1 MPSIVYFVGAG
12 LTKSLETNGRPV
24 PAMWDFT
31 STMADYLE
39 DDIVLTTMA
48 ELENARLYQ
57 HTSEEAARLAAK
69 VVGKS
74 ADRSPATRAAFREA
88 LKSRPRESIEDL
100 LERSLGLSGNPA
112 AASAHQRFKYAINR
126 LFCLVGWNINKKPL
140 EHFLEFQIGPGG
152 ARHTFVS
159 FNYDLILES
168 SVQKVSAEWQPETG
182 YGFAIPFYVTE
193 DLPQTEVLAGT
204 LDYVRAVPSIGGRTA
219 ESITVLKPHGSLNWL
234 VPYEMSY
241 VHTPQGVKF
250 LDSPPILPLTIQRS
264 IRYWCSSHN
273 FQHVALP
280 NEMPSEVGICILP
293 PSSAKRSELSFVKAS
308 RGAEATT
315 LAEADEVFVIG
326 WSVPE
331 TDIDQAD
338 LIERAVGE
346 RRKPLQSLTVVN
358 WNAPA
363 TYFDRLAR
371 LFQIDPRRLHVY
383 NSGFVDFAARL

>member
-1 MPSIVYFVGAG
+1 MPSIAYFVGAG
-12 LTKSLETNGRPV
+12 LTKSLETSGRPV
-24 PAMWDFT
+24 PGMWDFT
-31 STMADYLE
+31 STMANYLE
-39 DDIVLTTMA
+39 DDIVLTTMV
-48 ELENARLYQ
+48 ELENAGLYK
-57 HTSEEAARLAAK
+57 HKSEQAARLAAK

-112 AASAHQRFKYAINR
+112 AAFAHQRFKYAINR
-126 LFCLVGWNINKKPL
+126 LFCLVAWNINKEPL
-140 EHFLEFQIGPGG
+140 EDFLKIQIGPGG

-159 FNYDLILES
+159 FDYDLILES
-168 SVQKVSAEWQPETG
+168 SVQKTSAEWQLVTG
-182 YGFAIPFYVTE
+182 YGFAIPFCVME
-193 DLPQTEVLAGT
+193 DLPPTEKAAGT
-204 LDYVRAVPSIGGRTA
+204 LDYVQAVPSTGGGIA
-219 ESITVLKPHGSLNWL
+219 GSIAVLKPHRSLNWL
-234 VPYEMSY
+234 VPYETPY

-250 LDSPPILPLTIQRS
+250 LDRPPTLPLAIQRG

-273 FQHVALP
+273 FQYVALP

-308 RGAEATT
+308 REAEATA

-363 TYFDRLAR
+363 TYFDRIAC
-371 LFQIDPRRLHVY
+371 LFQIDARRLHVY

>member
-1 MPSIVYFVGAG
+1 MPNIAYFVGAG

-48 ELENARLYQ
+48 ELENAGLYQ
-57 HTSEEAARLAAK
+57 HKSEEAAGLAAK

-74 ADRSPATRAAFREA
+74 ADRSAATRSAFREA

-100 LERSLGLSGNPA
+100 LERSLGLSGKPA
-112 AASAHQRFKYAINR
+112 AAFAHQRFKYAINR

-140 EHFLEFQIGPGG
+140 EHFLECQIGPGG

-182 YGFAIPFYVTE
+182 YGFGIPFHVTE
-193 DLPQTEVLAGT
+193 DLPQIEVAAGR

-234 VPYEMSY
+234 VPYEMPY

-250 LDSPPILPLTIQRS
+250 LDSPPILPLTIQ
-264 IRYWCSSHN
+264 
-273 FQHVALP
+273 
-280 NEMPSEVGICILP
+280 
-293 PSSAKRSELSFVKAS
+293 
-308 RGAEATT
+308 
-315 LAEADEVFVIG
+315 
-326 WSVPE
+326 
-331 TDIDQAD
+331 
-338 LIERAVGE
+338 
-346 RRKPLQSLTVVN
+346 
-358 WNAPA
+358 
-363 TYFDRLAR
+363 
-371 LFQIDPRRLHVY
+371 
-383 NSGFVDFAARL
+383 